1 MNKKIVLLIL
11 FFALFSYFRLKPI
24 YLQTVPYTFD
34 QGSDFLKTIEIVRDR
49 NLTLIG
55 PTTGAAGVFHGA
67 WWYYYLSIPHILF
80 QGHPLGYYVFIY
92 LTLLVQ
98 VILFY
103 VFLDEKFHPHIALFF
118 LMLMIA
124 SPYFITTS
132 IFAINSILTLPFIL
146 LFFYSVYSYLEKN
159 RLKYLLGVTISIGM
173 ILEAELAFGVFLVPA
188 FLLTLI
194 SIRKLKYFFGSKNKL
209 ILGVFGFLLAI
220 FPRILFELK
229 NDFFQTRSILNF
241 SKNPGTNPVTLQ
253 GAILD
258 RLRLFKDFYIQIFP
272 QGNELIGYSIG
283 LLAIVGLVLGYKKLK
298 NIHQRFFM
306 FITIILGWLFL
317 ISLLYRNNFF
327 WANYLEGLPYFFII
341 LVLFGLFGLSKSSIP
356 FARKIL
362 LLLSSLFIMMSVYL
376 IQSDIVKNEEV
387 PTIGLRMQSTAIAY
401 IYNRVGQNKF
411 CLKIYT
417 PPVLTY
423 TYDYIIDYYV
433 THKGVKNPQ
442 STFIKHR
449 CWYIIERDDYAERL
463 AKWRTDQIPEK
474 SAMIE
479 SRKISKDATVELW
492 EIKTK

>member
-1 MNKKIVLLIL
+1 LKDLLIGNQFYTYNNGKQTGQL
-11 FFALFSYFRLKPI
+11 MYFRN
-24 YLQTVPYTFD
+24 T
-34 QGSDFLKTIEIVRDR
+34 G
-49 NLTLIG
+49 TLSS
-55 PTTGAAGVFHGA
+55 PAFTMDTDD
-67 WWYYYLSIPHILF
+67 YLS
-80 QGHPLGYYVFIY
+80 
-92 LTLLVQ
+92 
-98 VILFY
+98 
-103 VFLDEKFHPHIALFF
+103 
-118 LMLMIA
+118 A
-124 SPYFITTS
+124 SS
-132 IFAINSILTLPFIL
+132 
-146 LFFYSVYSYLEKN
+146 
-159 RLKYLLGVTISIGM
+159 
-173 ILEAELAFGVFLVPA
+173 
-188 FLLTLI
+188 
-194 SIRKLKYFFGSKNKL
+194 
-209 ILGVFGFLLAI
+209 
-220 FPRILFELK
+220 
-229 NDFFQTRSILNF
+229 
-241 SKNPGTNPVTLQ
+241 
-253 GAILD
+253 
-258 RLRLFKDFYIQIFP
+258 
-272 QGNELIGYSIG
+272 
-283 LLAIVGLVLGYKKLK
+283 
-298 NIHQRFFM
+298 
-306 FITIILGWLFL
+306 
-317 ISLLYRNNFF
+317 
-327 WANYLEGLPYFFII
+327 
-341 LVLFGLFGLSKSSIP
+341 FGLFGLSKSSIP